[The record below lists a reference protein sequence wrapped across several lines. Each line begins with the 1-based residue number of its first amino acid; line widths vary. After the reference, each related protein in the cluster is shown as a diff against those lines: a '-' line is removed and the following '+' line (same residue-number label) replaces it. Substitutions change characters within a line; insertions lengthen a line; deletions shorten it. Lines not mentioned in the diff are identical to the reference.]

1 MEEKDLSELLDA
13 IVWAHRIVEVD
24 ADSTYVF
31 RPLTLE
37 ERNMANFV
45 YEHKLKH
52 SKQLKQDELT
62 KQAIR
67 KGLWQRSF
75 EGQLKLLREE
85 LAKLLDDLGEEERAN
100 KSRRTPTVKLMR
112 LRERVGAVTK
122 AVRTIEDDHTRYIE
136 LPSAEYEA
144 ECERGIYLLRCATL
158 TFPDLE
164 QKWCNLQALKDETNT
179 QLVARLLH
187 LFYNVTI
194 AEEKDIRRL
203 ARSGFWRSKWNGSK
217 KNRGVKTLFN
227 REMYDLTI
235 DQYHLVFWS
244 QVYDSAF
251 ESMEPPSDDI
261 IENDK
266 LFDRWLDEQHQK
278 RKQERKQSELDKKL
292 SKAKK
297 GKDANEVAFSTQG
310 FYSEECTCG
319 VKDQARNFG
328 NDKRGHLHA
337 PSCPHGVFIYYDAET
352 RLKKAEEIQKANP
365 DHVRRLLA
373 KEQASLSEHGELVED
388 QKLRGNDK
396 VRAVLG
402 MNTRYGGAGDVQERH
417 KKGKARPS

>member
-24 ADSTYVF
+24 PKRTFVF

-37 ERNMANFV
+37 ERNMANYV
-45 YEHKLKH
+45 YDRTLKH
-52 SKQLKQDELT
+52 SQQSTQEELK
-62 KQAIR
+62 KRAIK

-75 EGQLKLLREE
+75 EKDLQTLREE
-85 LAKLLDDLGEEERAN
+85 LAKLLDELKEEEERN
-100 KSRRTPTVKLMR
+100 KSRRTPTAKLVG
-112 LRERVGAVTK
+112 LRKKVSSVTEV
-122 AVRTIEDDHTRYIE
+122 VRSIEDDHTRYIE

-144 ECERGIYLLRCATL
+144 ECERGIFMLRCATL
-158 TFPDLE
+158 TFPDME
-164 QKWCNLQALKDETNT
+164 QRWRNLGALKEETDT

-187 LFYNVTI
+187 LFYNITI
-194 AEEKDIRRL
+194 AEEADIRRL

-217 KNRGVKTLFN
+217 KNRGVRTLFN

-251 ESMEPPSDDI
+251 ESMEPPSDDV
-261 IENDK
+261 IEDDR

-278 RKQERKQSELDKKL
+278 RKQERKQTEFEKKL
-292 SKAKK
+292 GKAKR

-319 VKDQARNFG
+319 VKEQAKQFG
-328 NDKRGHLHA
+328 KDKRGHLHD

-365 DHVRRLLA
+365 DHIRKILA
-373 KEQASLSEHGELVED
+373 REQAFLAESGGEVEE
-388 QKLRGNDK
+388 QKLRGDK
-396 VRAVLG
+396 VRAAFG
-402 MNTRYGGAGDVQERH
+402 MGTKYGGAGEVKERF
-417 KKGKARPS
+417 KQGKARPS